1 MPEQTTP
8 IAETNRFIV
17 LDKYVRAW
25 EAADSYQSEAD
36 LERELVQDLRSQG
49 YEYLPDLKSTDAM
62 LANVRVQ
69 LQALNDVQF
78 TDKEWA
84 RFVETYLDRPS
95 DSVTDQTRKVHDD
108 YIFDFV
114 FDDGRI
120 HALHP
125 SHVPV
130 AAVPAIGPARTAS
143 GRLRSRPSPPT
154 MNCAAARPC
163 HTVGRQV
170 RYIRRYPGIPRDDI
184 Q

>member
-25 EAADSYQSEAD
+25 EAANSYQSETD
-36 LERELVQDLRSQG
+36 LERELVQDLHDQG
-49 YEYLPDLKSTDAM
+49 YEYLPDLKTTDAM

-95 DSVTDQTRKVHDD
+95 DSATDRPASFTTTTSLTSSSMMAVSRTSIWLIRPMSAATRFRSLSSSSK
-108 YIFDFV
+108 
-114 FDDGRI
+114 R
-120 HALHP
+120 ALM
-125 SHVPV
+125 
-130 AAVPAIGPARTAS
+130 RTD
-143 GRLRSRPSPPT
+143 T
-154 MNCAAARPC
+154 M
-163 HTVGRQV
+163 
-170 RYIRRYPGIPRDDI
+170 
-184 Q
+184 

>member
-1 MPEQTTP
+1 MAEQMTP

-25 EAADSYQSEAD
+25 EAADSYQSETD
-36 LERELVQDLRSQG
+36 LERELVQDLHNQG
-49 YEYLPDLKSTDAM
+49 YEYRPDLKSTNAM

-95 DSVTDQTRKVHDD
+95 DSATDKTRKIHDD

-114 FDDGRI
+114 FDDGRRLCCKI
-120 HALHP
+120 RVLGVLNP
-125 SHVPV
+125 FRGFPLRDSVGDGDSERGE
-130 AAVPAIGPARTAS
+130 AVE
-143 GRLRSRPSPPT
+143 
-154 MNCAAARPC
+154 
-163 HTVGRQV
+163 
-170 RYIRRYPGIPRDDI
+170 Y
-184 Q
+184 